1 MFWADMVIN
10 RFLAS
15 RLAQPMWGVSI
26 TLGAVRS
33 GFVPSMGSL
42 LTTTVDVQEDDT
54 GRNIL
59 AAITE
64 QQEVTAVETEE
75 V

>member
-1 MFWADMVIN
+1 M
-10 RFLAS
+10 
-15 RLAQPMWGVSI
+15 
-26 TLGAVRS
+26 
-33 GFVPSMGSL
+33 
-42 LTTTVDVQEDDT
+42 DVQEDDT
-54 GRNIL
+54 GRNIF